1 MATTDTRFAAK
12 TSSLAPLTGQAD
24 AFADRRFAKP
34 SFTLGR
40 LVVAKFEF
48 PKSRAISEVGPSYTA
63 GDQAQMPPQEQDNG
77 SA

>member
-1 MATTDTRFAAK
+1 MATTDPRFAAK

-40 LVVAKFEF
+40 LVVAKYEF
-48 PKSRAISEVGPSYTA
+48 PKSRAIQEVGPSYTIGEQA
-63 GDQAQMPPQEQDNG
+63 GPPQEQNDG
-77 SA
+77 ST